1 MSKTYTIATLE
12 GMIIATVLDGQDVFK
27 AAAEEA
33 ERAGIEIDFG
43 DLDVTES
50 VTLADEEEEGD
61 KIVFRAGP
69 HTGYLMDEE
78 GRWYSLAVIRAGL
91 RARTAA

>member
-1 MSKTYTIATLE
+1 MSKTYTLATLDGMVIAT
-12 GMIIATVLDGQDVFK
+12 ALDGQDVFQ

-43 DLDVTES
+43 DLDVTEG

-61 KIVFRAGP
+61 QIVFRAGP

-78 GRWYSLAVIRAGL
+78 GHRYHVAVIRA
-91 RARTAA
+91 A

>member
-1 MSKTYTIATLE
+1 MSKTYTIATLNDLV
-12 GMIIATVLDGQDVFK
+12 IATVPDGQDVFQ

-43 DLDVTES
+43 DLDVTEG

-61 KIVFRAGP
+61 QIVFRAGP

-78 GRWYSLAVIRAGL
+78 GHRYRVAVIRA
-91 RARTAA
+91 A

>member
-12 GMIIATVLDGQDVFK
+12 GMVIATVPDGQDVFQ
-27 AAAEEA
+27 AAVEEA
-33 ERAGIEIDFG
+33 ERAGVEIDFG
-43 DLDVTES
+43 ELDVTEG
-50 VTLADEEEEGD
+50 VTLVDEGEEEEGD

-78 GRWYSLAVIRAGL
+78 GRRYSVAVIRA
-91 RARTAA
+91 A

>member
-1 MSKTYTIATLE
+1 MSKTYTLATLD
-12 GMIIATVLDGQDVFK
+12 GMVIATVPDGQDVFQ

-43 DLDVTES
+43 DLDVTEG

-61 KIVFRAGP
+61 QIVFRAGP

-78 GRWYSLAVIRAGL
+78 GHRYRVAVIRA
-91 RARTAA
+91 A

>member
-12 GMIIATVLDGQDVFK
+12 GMVIATVLDGQNVFQ

-43 DLDVTES
+43 DLDVTEG

-78 GRWYSLAVIRAGL
+78 GRRYRVAVIREA
-91 RARTAA
+91 

>member
-1 MSKTYTIATLE
+1 MSKTYTIATLD
-12 GMIIATVLDGQDVFK
+12 GMVIATVLDGQDVFQ

-43 DLDVTES
+43 DLDVTEG

-61 KIVFRAGP
+61 QIVFRAGP

-78 GRWYSLAVIRAGL
+78 GHRYRVAVIRA
-91 RARTAA
+91 A